1 MLKSKIIQFED
12 DGSDRSLCAGTWL
25 PIKRRFRYCTFQCH
39 CSKHHCQKFLKN
51 TEDTLK
57 GINEQIHYTGQYLA
71 NKDLY
76 SEYRKSRNK
85 ENFYEQHRAELTL
98 YESALRILKEKAQ
111 GKKLPTLKMLREE
124 KSRLT
129 ALQSDQREEF
139 NARREY
145 ERELRTVCSNVDIIL
160 GTHQPQ
166 ERQLEQTHEK

>member
-1 MLKSKIIQFED
+1 MTVGEKI
-12 DGSDRSLCAGTWL
+12 
-25 PIKRRFRYCTFQCH
+25 K
-39 CSKHHCQKFLKN
+39 
-51 TEDTLK
+51 
-57 GINEQIHYTGQYLA
+57 
-71 NKDLY
+71 Y

-85 ENFYEQHRAELTL
+85 EKFYEEHRAELTL

-166 ERQLEQTHEK
+166 SDSLNRPMKNDKQKLRFLLCGSKPQSFYSTISPSTYIVNFSGL